1 MACSG
6 SAVASGFFHC
16 VLRKNKKG
24 PKRPLHTA
32 RIWMALA
39 IPGGAPG
46 YDDDKQ
52 LGNFITHIPALTSQ
66 RLREHSVQTPDVKAE
81 RHEAQ
86 DSDFSGLYG
95 VRRGRKC
102 PLQPC
107 RGLAWA
113 HPLEFRQLVPEPG
126 ELPFGILAGR
136 PAGNQPCP
144 PPRDLSPPGPGHGGP
159 ARRPLPPPQRAQSSP
174 PHRPPPP
181 PR

>member
-6 SAVASGFFHC
+6 CAVASGFFHC
-16 VLRKNKKG
+16 ILRKIKRG
-24 PKRPLHTA
+24 PRGPLHTA

-81 RHEAQ
+81 RHKAQ
-86 DSDFSGLYG
+86 DSDFNVLCG

-102 PLQPC
+102 PSQPC
-107 RGLAWA
+107 WALAWA

-126 ELPFGILAGR
+126 ELPLGILAGR
-136 PAGNQPCP
+136 PAANYCRP
-144 PPRDLSPPGPGHGGP
+144 PPCDLSPKVPDERGHAVRLHRRQQRIEIP
-159 ARRPLPPPQRAQSSP
+159 AR
-174 PHRPPPP
+174 
-181 PR
+181 